1 MVARTV
7 SNKMIESLQETQQCP
22 CSSRPQDIS
31 QTIQFLYA
39 FHLEG
44 VRIRVRLTVELGSM
58 LKMLVVAK
66 LMVPACSGCCWKH
79 ATKVAE
85 GSTLAKGCARDRGAA
100 SCIAAEVALVQIVCG
115 RGNLC
120 RVQKEDEKV
129 KWK

>member
-1 MVARTV
+1 MVAWTV

-66 LMVPACSGCCWKH
+66 LMVPACS
-79 ATKVAE
+79 
-85 GSTLAKGCARDRGAA
+85 
-100 SCIAAEVALVQIVCG
+100 
-115 RGNLC
+115 
-120 RVQKEDEKV
+120 
-129 KWK
+129 